1 MLKLPF
7 YSKQKL
13 VLSFEYGLTI
23 AHVAHEHSIELT
35 PEIVN
40 RAEEMMLNEFS
51 SKSATQ
57 LSIDMMANVLSIFE
71 TNLTE

>member
-7 YSKQKL
+7 YSKTKL
-13 VLSFEYGLTI
+13 ILSFEYGLTI
-23 AHVAHEHSIELT
+23 AHVAAQHNIELT

-40 RAEEMMLNEFS
+40 RAEEMMQNEFS
-51 SKSATQ
+51 SKSVTQ
-57 LSIDMMANVLSIFE
+57 LSVDMMANVLSIFE